1 MRKLYSGLAWTVA
14 GAVVVQA
21 AAIAFA
27 FGGMLNLIAEGGVVD
42 KALLESFQAGGVG
55 ELGFMIHG
63 LVGGL
68 LIPLVALALVIVSF
82 FVRVRGAKLWAAL
95 TLGLVALQATLG
107 FAIVGSPY
115 LGLIHGANA
124 LAIVVA
130 ASVAA
135 LRVRRARLADRA
147 SADAASG
154 SRSEGASTDAVA
166 A

>member
-1 MRKLYSGLAWTVA
+1 MRTLYTGLAWTVA

-27 FGGMLNLIAEGGVVD
+27 FGGMLNLVSEGGVVD

-63 LVGGL
+63 LVGGVV
-68 LIPLVALALVIVSF
+68 IPLIAFVLLVISF
-82 FVRVRGAKLWAAL
+82 FVRVRGAKLWAAMVF
-95 TLGLVALQATLG
+95 GLVALQVTLG
-107 FAIVGSPY
+107 FSITDMPY

-124 LAIVVA
+124 LAVVAA

-135 LRVRRARLADRA
+135 LRMRRARTFGTADVPTA
-147 SADAASG
+147 
-154 SRSEGASTDAVA
+154 SEGASSDAVPA
-166 A
+166 